1 MIGPTVDRLA
11 AGLLIRPWWGWM
23 SEQRHSEFIEKF
35 TVISQLYTLTFTLTI
50 LLVSLIVLTAI
61 HLLVVFPAGLLNHAL
76 AASGWR

>member
-1 MIGPTVDRLA
+1 MIGTTADRLA
-11 AGLLIRPWWGWM
+11 AGLLVRQWWERM

-35 TVISQLYTLTFTLTI
+35 TVICQLYTLTFTLII
-50 LLVSLIVLTAI
+50 LLASLIVLTAI